1 MQGCRMAKSLK
12 QEKLDRIHSGKTL
25 CIGTPHSSGFIS
37 PQSERSE
44 IMLQIWDL
52 FSEEIAKKFPKMR
65 RGINGRLEL
74 IQKFIRFGTVTRP
87 LFYYR
92 ALGAHSKSG
101 HLYFLF
107 SGHNSTG
114 SI

>member
-52 FSEEIAKKFPKMR
+52 FSEEIAKKFSKMR

-87 LFYYR
+87 FFIIVLWGLTQR
-92 ALGAHSKSG
+92 AAT
-101 HLYFLF
+101 YIFF
-107 SGHNSTG
+107 
-114 SI
+114 